1 MEKRVGIGVY
11 YPWSCCYRNAIVWL
25 WAYLF
30 HCTNSINSG
39 YSCFNEELT
48 ALEITK
54 ASFKWGGKNWVVI
67 FGLIIV
73 TGIVA
78 ELGLVGWGI
87 RILFTAM
94 LSKIPIYFIHKEGVE
109 SPNGDGSYSYFFGLN
124 ATLGSNMHLMF
135 KTTQ

>member
-1 MEKRVGIGVY
+1 MGFIILGLAVIGMLLCGFGLIYFIV
-11 YPWSCCYRNAIVWL
+11 PKALIPAIHV
-25 WAYLF
+25 
-30 HCTNSINSG
+30 
-39 YSCFNEELT
+39 FNEELT

-54 ASFKWGGKNWVVI
+54 ASFKWGAKNWLVI

-78 ELGLVGWGI
+78 ELGLVDWGI